1 MVLQDLQESFGQ
13 CQKWDYDRRNQ
24 YCEEGEEGF
33 LVQSYSLFSS
43 ELLHKDTTSMVCVDY
58 VSMT

>member
-1 MVLQDLQESFGQ
+1 MLLQDLQESFGQ

-43 ELLHKDTTSMVCVDY
+43 EPWLM
-58 VSMT
+58 